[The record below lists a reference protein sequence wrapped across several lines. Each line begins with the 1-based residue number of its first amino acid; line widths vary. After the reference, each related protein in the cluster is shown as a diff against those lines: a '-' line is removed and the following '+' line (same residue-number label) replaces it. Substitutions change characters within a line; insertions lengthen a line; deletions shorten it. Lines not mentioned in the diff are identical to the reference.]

1 MERIEH
7 ESYGQRCHRGRI
19 ARGLAGLGALAV
31 LTVGVPSREARAEA
45 APPSDPPAT
54 WHRPASGDAPTV
66 RHWYGYEIVILD
78 FFGAGLLA
86 TGVLSYRPC
95 TVTLTHDCN
104 FGSSM
109 MSAAFVVS
117 GATLYA
123 FGGPSIHAGRSQ
135 WGKAGA
141 SLAMRLLPAVAGNA
155 VNDAV
160 DTEGVTPLLVLGGMA
175 SAMVVDSAVL
185 GYETV
190 AADASKVT
198 LAPTYDPK
206 SRSGAVVLGGT
217 F

>member
-7 ESYGQRCHRGRI
+7 ESYGQRCRRRRI
-19 ARGLAGLGALAV
+19 ARNLAFLGALAV
-31 LTVGVPSREARAEA
+31 LAVGVPSREARAEA
-45 APPSDPPAT
+45 APPSEPLAT
-54 WHRPASGDAPTV
+54 WHRPASGDAPTM

-95 TVTLTHDCN
+95 TLTLTQHCD
-104 FGSSM
+104 FGRSM
-109 MSAAFVVS
+109 LSAAFVIS
-117 GATLYA
+117 GGAFYA
-123 FGGPSIHAGRSQ
+123 FGGPSIHAGHSQ

-141 SLAMRLLPAVAGNA
+141 SLAMRLLPAVAGN
-155 VNDAV
+155 VVSDSV
-160 DTEGVTPLLVLGGMA
+160 DTGGVAPLLILGGMA

-190 AADASKVT
+190 PADASKVT